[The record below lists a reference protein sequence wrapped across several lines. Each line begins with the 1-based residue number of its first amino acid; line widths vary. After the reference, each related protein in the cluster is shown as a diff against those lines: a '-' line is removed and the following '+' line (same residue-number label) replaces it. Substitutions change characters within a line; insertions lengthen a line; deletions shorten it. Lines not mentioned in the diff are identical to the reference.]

1 MYQQMNQLVVK
12 KYSTLERQGKRTLPF
27 LCKKK
32 GKNMKI
38 VVKNDVFDIVERIKA
53 IDNDYFVIFDT
64 KRNLYELHCKNQY
77 ENSFCLTLFES
88 LDERSIQKTLKTR
101 RQNKEKLFEEIKR
114 HNQKMKGGNYES

>member
-1 MYQQMNQLVVK
+1 MNQLVVK

-27 LCKKK
+27 LCKK

-101 RQNKEKLFEEIKR
+101 RQNKDKLFEEIKR
-114 HNQKMKGGNYES
+114 HNQKMKGGIYES

>member
-1 MYQQMNQLVVK
+1 MNQLVVK

-32 GKNMKI
+32 EKNMKI